1 MKKNR
6 KKRKRKNG
14 PDSPALTSSWFDSD
28 GLHTLVP
35 GVAGVAPSPE
45 ALQEASRLYQKS
57 IRNSALWDEMVRQFG
72 EKEAERLLLEFRV
85 EVR

>member
-6 KKRKRKNG
+6 KGPKRKNG
-14 PDSPALTSSWFDSD
+14 RTSPSLASSWFDSD
-28 GLHTLVP
+28 GLHALVP
-35 GVAGVAPSPE
+35 GVPGVAPSPE

-57 IRNSALWDEMVRQFG
+57 IRNSPLWDEMVKQFG